1 MSMCYKY
8 KYLMMIE
15 DHYDDQDMGAI
26 PIASTKRRL
35 VGWNNLSNL
44 FLMGAKR
51 KLGSTDVRKFSGVRW
66 YDSLICQL

>member
-35 VGWNNLSNL
+35 VW
-44 FLMGAKR
+44 KK
-51 KLGSTDVRKFSGVRW
+51 KL
-66 YDSLICQL
+66 